1 MGKNQND
8 NTTKEKRKR
17 SRDFKSF
24 LERSHFVT
32 SLLIII
38 LVLVICYACYTFS
51 DARANGL
58 SFLDVIVYN
67 LLALAGNDYEF
78 TETPGGRLLGLIV
91 LTLGMVALSTITGYI
106 SSALVA
112 RKLNVERGIK
122 KMQNMKEHIIICG
135 FKNDIK
141 SLITGILRKNKNLSV
156 TDIILIT
163 AAEDV
168 KLQNLRDDD
177 ELKGLLILKGDFTE
191 EQTLKNANIAKA
203 AKVLIIGESGEG
215 LDEELIDS
223 RVFVTALMARNLN
236 SKCHICAQIR
246 TERYRN
252 YLEAQGCAEV
262 IYTDEYTRY
271 ILTTSTNYSGMSKV
285 MSSFLDNGDGISV
298 QIEQIPEKWI
308 GKKYNELFEWY
319 KKEKNILL
327 LGILENMGVE
337 KEIKHNILSEA
348 QKSTNYGEII
358 QKLKTVKDMETNEP
372 RLNPGDNYVIPM
384 NAGAIILGEER

>member
-1 MGKNQND
+1 MGNFD
-8 NTTKEKRKR
+8 NLDKKTSSQGKPHKFRR
-17 SRDFKSF
+17 FIRDT
-24 LERSHFVT
+24 HAGMI
-32 SLLIII
+32 LLILL
-38 LVLVICYACYTFS
+38 LVLLVCYACYIYS
-51 DARANGL
+51 DARENGL
-58 SFLDVIVYN
+58 SFFDVIIYN
-67 LLALAGNDYEF
+67 MLALAGNDYEF
-78 TETPGGRLLGLIV
+78 TDTPGGRLLGLIV
-91 LTLGMVALSTITGYI
+91 LSLGVVGLSTITGYI

-112 RKLNVERGIK
+112 RKLNAERGIK

-135 FKNDIK
+135 WKNDIK
-141 SLITGILRKNKNLSV
+141 NLITGILHKNKNLSI

-163 AAEDV
+163 GADDV
-168 KLQNLRDDD
+168 KLQSLRDDD
-177 ELKGLLILKGDFTE
+177 NLKGLLILKGDFTE

-203 AKVLIIGESGEG
+203 SKVLIIGESGEG

-223 RVFVTALMARNLN
+223 RVFITALLARNLN
-236 SKCHICAQIR
+236 SKAHICAQIR

-285 MSSFLDNGDGISV
+285 MSSFLDNGDGTSV
-298 QIEQIPEKWI
+298 QIEPIPESRV
-308 GKKYNELFEWY
+308 GQKYSELFEYY

-358 QKLKTVKDMETNEP
+358 QKLRTVKSMETNEP
-372 RLNPGDNYVIPM
+372 RLNPGDDYIIPS
-384 NAGAIILGEER
+384 NSGAIILGEEK

>member
-8 NTTKEKRKR
+8 NKTKDKRKH
-17 SRDFKSF
+17 SKDFKSF

-38 LVLVICYACYTFS
+38 LVLVVCYACYTFS

-298 QIEQIPEKWI
+298 QIDQIPEKWI